1 MADRVA
7 VAGAAAGTG
16 GASYRR
22 VLTSLAKVAGNYVL
36 NEANF
41 AGLGQ
46 YLPCLALIA
55 VTPGAGGATLQVST
69 DNGTTWLPLMTGT
82 AGFGA
87 MVYLDTANTFR
98 LVITTNAADVRIFV
112 Q

>member
-22 VLTSLAKVAGNYVL
+22 ILTYPSKGVGSYPL

-41 AGLGQ
+41 AGLGA
-46 YLPCLALIA
+46 YLPCLAIIHLGVA
-55 VTPGAGGATLQVST
+55 AAGSKLQISY
-69 DNGTTWLPLMTGT
+69 DNGGNWLDYLGISNPG
-82 AGFGA
+82 GV
-87 MVYLDTANTFR
+87 MVYLDTAVTFR
-98 LVITTNAADVRIFV
+98 LTIAGNATDVRIFI

>member
-22 VLTSLAKVAGNYVL
+22 ILTYAAKVAGNYVL
-36 NEANF
+36 NETNF

-46 YLPCLALIA
+46 YLPCLAVIA
-55 VTPGAGGATLQVST
+55 LTPGAGGASLQVSY
-69 DNGTTWLPLMTGT
+69 DNGTTWMTLVTGT
-82 AGFGA
+82 AQCGG

-98 LVITTNAADVRIFV
+98 LVITTNATDVRIFV

>member
-1 MADRVA
+1 MAERVA

-22 VLTSLAKVAGNYVL
+22 ILTYASKGVGNYNL
-36 NEANF
+36 SEANF

-46 YLPCLALIA
+46 YLPCLAIVHCGVA
-55 VTPGAGGATLQVST
+55 AAGSKLQISY
-69 DNGTTWLPLMTGT
+69 DNGGNWLDYQALAAIG
-82 AGFGA
+82 GV
-87 MVYLDTANTFR
+87 MVYLDTAVTFR
-98 LVITTNAADVRIFV
+98 LVIAGNATDVRIFI

>member
-1 MADRVA
+1 MPGIA

-22 VLTSLAKVAGNYVL
+22 ILTYLAKAAGNYVL

-46 YLPCLALIA
+46 YLPCNAIIAL
-55 VTPGAGGATLQVST
+55 TPGAGGAAIQVSS
-69 DNGTTWLPLMTGT
+69 DNGTTWHALATGT
-82 AGFGA
+82 TPIGAG
-87 MVYLDTANTFR
+87 VYLDTANTFR
-98 LVITTNAADVRIFV
+98 IVVTTNPTDIRIFV

>member
-1 MADRVA
+1 MADRVS

-22 VLTSLAKVAGNYVL
+22 ILTYTLKAVGNYVL

-46 YLPCLALIA
+46 YLPCLAVIHVGTAAAGSLLQISA
-55 VTPGAGGATLQVST
+55 DNGGTWMNYATLAAIGGAS
-69 DNGTTWLPLMTGT
+69 
-82 AGFGA
+82 
-87 MVYLDTANTFR
+87 VYLDTANTFR
-98 LVITTNAADVRIFV
+98 LVIAGNSADIRIFV